1 MGKFSEPSGTAE
13 PIDSADATLRQMLR
27 LEDDETHQNTLI
39 DSLCAAARAKVEAH
53 IRQRLIAR
61 DVTITEDAFPC
72 DGAID
77 LGVAPVSDIVS
88 VTYID
93 AAGSE
98 QTLPESDYVLAV
110 SQLPARIRPAYG
122 KTWPVVR
129 AVPDAVTITATVGF
143 GEDASAVPAD
153 ILHAIRLYAARL
165 YTYREGVVNDD
176 MQGDL
181 PSSIAAMISHHRVWI

>member
-1 MGKFSEPSGTAE
+1 MGTFSEPSGTAE
-13 PIDSADATLRQMLR
+13 PIDSADETLRQMLR

-39 DSLCAAARAKVEAH
+39 DSLCAAARAKIEAY

-61 DVTITEDAFPC
+61 EVTITEDAFPC
-72 DGAID
+72 DGGID
-77 LGVAPVSDIVS
+77 LGIAPVSEIVS

-110 SQLPARIRPAYG
+110 SQIPARIRPAYG

-143 GEDASAVPAD
+143 GAEASAVPAD
-153 ILHAIRLYAARL
+153 ILQAIRVYASRL
-165 YTYREGVVNDD
+165 YIYREDD
-176 MQGDL
+176 DVQGDL
-181 PSSIAAMISHHRVWI
+181 PPSIKAMIAHHRVWV